1 MKIEINNPQYI
12 WELGQRANQEDAIF
26 PKAGEATA
34 EDHLFILCDGM
45 GGHEHGEVASQTI
58 SSGMAEY
65 LKAHFDPSQPLTDDT
80 ILQALETANEQLDT
94 LDDGAQRKMGTTLT
108 LLCFHR
114 GGLTVAHIGDSRIYH
129 VRPGSNTI
137 LYKSRDHSL
146 VYDLYQAGEITA
158 EEMKTSPQKNIITR
172 AIMPGKANRVK
183 PDIAHITNIQPGDY
197 FYICSDGML
206 EQMEDDELV
215 GILAAE
221 GTDDDKREKLI
232 EATSGNKDNHS
243 AYLVHIASVAVE
255 QGDDQNVDDE
265 ATTLSNALNI
275 VPVEKPQDDVEIV
288 GGDVQEAIPY
298 QQPQPTQPLQPVK
311 KKRSTSLT
319 ILAIALIAV
328 AAIVVVLIVKTVSGG
343 KEKAEPQQ
351 TERNEYTP
359 PTGNSTIERPA
370 SRQVR
375 EQEPTETGNSNQRI
389 IIQQGKRPAK
399 APQQAAPGKPSQ
411 NNANPPAK
419 IVKPD
424 ANGTTGKPQ
433 VGGSKSGA
441 GDSKGKAPVIKKP
454 GSGNGSDN
462 NDEVKGTVG
471 A

>member
-1 MKIEINNPQYI
+1 MKIEIYDPQYI
-12 WELGQRANQEDAIF
+12 WEIGQRANQEDAIF
-26 PKAGEATA
+26 PKVGEATTD
-34 EDHLFILCDGM
+34 DHLFILCDGM

-58 SSGMAEY
+58 SQGIADY
-65 LKAHFDPSQPLTDDT
+65 LKAHFDTAQPLTDDT
-80 ILQALETANEQLDT
+80 ILQALEAANEQLDT

-108 LLCFHR
+108 MLCFHR
-114 GGLTVAHIGDSRIYH
+114 GGLTVAHVGDSRIYH
-129 VRPGSNTI
+129 VRPGSNSI

-172 AIMPGKANRVK
+172 AIMPGKTNRVK

-221 GTDDDKREKLI
+221 GTDEDKRQKLI
-232 EATSGNKDNHS
+232 EATDGNKDNHS
-243 AYLVHIASVAVE
+243 AYLVHVASVAVE

-265 ATTLSNALNI
+265 GTTMSNALNI
-275 VPVEKPQDDVEIV
+275 VPVEKPQEDVEIV

-298 QQPQPTQPLQPVK
+298 QQPQPVPPLQPAK

-319 ILAIALIAV
+319 ILAVALVAV
-328 AAIVVVLIVKTVSGG
+328 AVIVVLLIVKSISSG
-343 KEKAEPQQ
+343 KEKAEPQ
-351 TERNEYTP
+351 TIERNEYTQ
-359 PTGNSTIERPA
+359 PTGSPAIERPT
-370 SRQVR
+370 SRQVKEY
-375 EQEPTETGNSNQRI
+375 EQEESGSTNQRI

-433 VGGSKSGA
+433 VGGSKSSA